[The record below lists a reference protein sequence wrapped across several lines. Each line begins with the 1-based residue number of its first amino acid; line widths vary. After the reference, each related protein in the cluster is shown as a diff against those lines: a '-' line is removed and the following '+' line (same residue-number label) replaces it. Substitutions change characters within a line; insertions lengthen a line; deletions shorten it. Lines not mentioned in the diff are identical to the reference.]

1 MQIGDK
7 ITFRPSAW
15 EGKTDFSNGFVCP
28 RQVTGTVIY
37 VSKKGF
43 VVAEAR
49 VGSET
54 IRETIMLKGP
64 KTT

>member
-1 MQIGDK
+1 MKIGDK

-15 EGKTDFSNGFVCP
+15 DGKTEFANGFCCP
-28 RQVTGTVIY
+28 KTVEGEIIY

-49 VGSET
+49 VDGET
-54 IRETIMLKGP
+54 IRETIMLRGKG
-64 KTT
+64 